1 MYCHRGP
8 SIQAAL
14 RVQGTNP
21 ITDTAGADIMERPIK
36 TMSRLLIH

>member
-8 SIQAAL
+8 SVQAVL
-14 RVQGTNP
+14 CVQGPNP
-21 ITDTAGADIMERPIK
+21 ITDTAQADIMEGPIK